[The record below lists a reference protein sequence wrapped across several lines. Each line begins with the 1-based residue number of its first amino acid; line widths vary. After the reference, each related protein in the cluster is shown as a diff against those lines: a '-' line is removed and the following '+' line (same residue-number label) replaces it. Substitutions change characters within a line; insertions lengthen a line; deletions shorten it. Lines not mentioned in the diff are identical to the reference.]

1 MIKAD
6 VLVIGSGISG
16 LSYAIKVSEKMPE
29 AHIIIVTKSDEDESN
44 TKYAQGGLAVVTD
57 FGKDNFE
64 KHIEDTMRAGDG
76 ENLRDVVEM
85 VVKEGPNRFNELV
98 EWGTRFDKEK
108 DGDFKLGREGGHT
121 ENRIVHHK
129 DITGFE
135 IERALLE
142 KVNSSS
148 NIEILDHHYVID
160 LITQHH
166 VPGKE
171 ENYDNIHCYGAYIL
185 DEKNKKIKKITSK
198 ITLVATGGAG
208 HVYKNTTNPIIATGD
223 GIAFVHR
230 ARGKVT
236 NMQYYQF
243 HPTAMYSKRDGMLFL
258 ISEAV
263 RGDGATLKNK
273 EGIPFMQKY
282 DEREELA
289 SRDIVARAID
299 NEMKISG
306 DDYVGLDCRHM
317 NQEKFEEHF
326 PNIYKKCVNEGID
339 PFTQLIPVVPACHYL
354 MGGIEVDM
362 DGQSSIKN
370 LFAVG
375 ECTNSGLHGANRL
388 ASNSLLEGL
397 VFGHNAALKSVELL
411 NINDFNFEDL
421 KAIPEWDEEGMT
433 MMDEMVIVSYLRKQL
448 QEMMSDLVGI
458 VRSQSRLLLAQK
470 KQREIYEAV
479 TELYNYSLLSP
490 QLSELRNLV
499 NVSYLIIKHSLEM
512 QENKGAFYN
521 KDLTTKPFLINGV
534 CHIFTV
540 SIDVNIVPFASN
552 VL

>member
-16 LSYAIKVSEKMPE
+16 LSYSIKISQKMPE
-29 AHIIIVTKSDEDESN
+29 AKIIIVTKSDEDESN

-57 FGKDNFE
+57 FDNDNFQ
-64 KHIEDTMRAGDG
+64 KHIDDTMRAGDG
-76 ENLRDVVEM
+76 ENNLEVVEM
-85 VVKEGPNRFNELV
+85 VIKEGPARFQELV
-98 EWGTRFDKEK
+98 DWGTRFDEK
-108 DGDFKLGREGGHT
+108 NGSLLLGREGGHS

-129 DITGFE
+129 DITGAE
-135 IERALLE
+135 IERALLATV
-142 KVNSSS
+142 KSMS
-148 NIEILDHHYVID
+148 NIEILAHHYVID

-166 VPGKE
+166 VPNKTLDQ
-171 ENYDNIHCYGAYIL
+171 NQIDCYGAYIL
-185 DEKNKKIKKITSK
+185 DEQTKNIKKITSK

-230 ARGKVT
+230 ARGLVS

-243 HPTAMYSKRDGMLFL
+243 HPTALYSKRDGMLFL

-263 RGDGATLKNK
+263 RGDGAKLRLKNGEK
-273 EGIPFMQKY
+273 FMHKY

-299 NEMKISG
+299 NELKISG
-306 DDYVGLDCRHM
+306 DDYVGLDCTQM
-317 NQEKFEEHF
+317 NQEKFIEHF
-326 PNIYKKCVNEGID
+326 PNIYQKCLEEGID
-339 PFTQLIPVVPACHYL
+339 PFKEMIPVVPACHYL
-354 MGGIEVDM
+354 MGGIVIDK

-397 VFGHNAALKSVELL
+397 VFGHNAAVKTVELL
-411 NINDFNFEDL
+411 QQNDFNFDDL
-421 KAIPEWDEEGMT
+421 KAVPEWNEEGMK
-433 MMDEMVIVSYLRKQL
+433 MMDEMVMVSYFRRQL
-448 QEMMSDLVGI
+448 QEMMSNLVAI
-458 VRSQSRLLLAQK
+458 VRSNSRLKLAK
-470 KQREIYEAV
+470 TKQQEIFEAV
-479 TELYNYSLLSP
+479 TELYNYSVLSP

-499 NVSYLIIKHSLEM
+499 NVSYLIIKHSIAM
-512 QENKGAFYN
+512 KENKGSFYN
-521 KDLTTKPFLINGV
+521 KDLSADAL
-534 CHIFTV
+534 HIKQ
-540 SIDVNIVPFASN
+540 
-552 VL
+552 

>member
-16 LSYAIKVSEKMPE
+16 LSYAIKISEKKPD
-29 AHIIIVTKSDEDESN
+29 AKIIIVTKSDEDESN

-57 FGKDNFE
+57 FDNDNFE

-76 ENLRDVVEM
+76 ENKRDVVEM
-85 VVKEGPNRFNELV
+85 VIKEGPARFQELV
-98 EWGTRFDKEK
+98 DWGTNFDTGT

-129 DITGFE
+129 DITGAE

-142 KVNSSS
+142 TVRKSPQ
-148 NIEILDHHYVID
+148 IEMLDHHYVID
-160 LITQHH
+160 LLTQHH

-171 ENYDNIHCYGAYIL
+171 LNTDNISCYGAYIL
-185 DEKNKKIKKITSK
+185 DEKNKKIKKITAK

-208 HVYKNTTNPIIATGD
+208 HVYKNTTNPVIATGD

-230 ARGKVT
+230 ARGKVS

-243 HPTAMYSKRDGMLFL
+243 HPTALFSKRDGMLFL

-263 RGDGATLKNK
+263 RGDGAKLRTKNGEK
-273 EGIPFMQKY
+273 FMHKY
-282 DEREELA
+282 DEREEMA

-299 NEMKISG
+299 NELKISG
-306 DDYVGLDCRHM
+306 DEFVGLDCREM
-317 NQEKFEEHF
+317 DQEKFKEHF
-326 PNIYKKCVNEGID
+326 PNIYQKCLDEGID

-354 MGGIEVDM
+354 MGGIETDM
-362 DGQSSIKN
+362 NGQSSIEN

-388 ASNSLLEGL
+388 ASNSLLEGM
-397 VFGHNAALKSVELL
+397 VFGHNAAIKTVELL
-411 NINDFNFEDL
+411 NENKFNFDDL
-421 KAIPEWDEEGMT
+421 KAIPEWNEEGMK
-433 MMDEMVIVSYLRKQL
+433 MMDEMVLVSYLRRQL
-448 QEMMSDLVGI
+448 QELMSDLVSI
-458 VRSQSRLLLAQK
+458 VRSNERLLLAKK

-499 NVSYLIIKHSLEM
+499 NVSYLIIKHSM
-512 QENKGAFYN
+512 AMKENKGAFFN
-521 KDLTTKPFLINGV
+521 KDL
-534 CHIFTV
+534 
-540 SIDVNIVPFASN
+540 A
-552 VL
+552 

>member
-16 LSYAIKVSEKMPE
+16 LSYAIKISEKMPE
-29 AHIIIVTKSDEDESN
+29 AKIIIVTKADEDESN

-57 FGKDNFE
+57 FDNDTFQ
-64 KHIEDTMRAGDG
+64 KHIDDTMRAGDG
-76 ENLRDVVEM
+76 ENDLSVVKMVVE
-85 VVKEGPNRFNELV
+85 EGPKRFKELV
-98 EWGTRFDKEK
+98 DWGTNFDKK
-108 DGDFKLGREGGHT
+108 DGELMLGREGGHT

-129 DITGFE
+129 DITGAE

-142 KVNSSS
+142 TATNSK
-148 NIEILDHHYVID
+148 NIEILPYHYVID

-171 ENYDNIHCYGAYIL
+171 LDEGNINCYGAYIL
-185 DEKNKKIKKITSK
+185 DEKSNKIKKITAK

-223 GIAFVHR
+223 GIAFVAR
-230 ARGKVT
+230 AKGKVS

-243 HPTAMYSKRDGMLFL
+243 HPTALYSKIDGMLFL

-263 RGDGATLKNK
+263 RGDGAKLRLKNG
-273 EGIPFMQKY
+273 EPFMKKY

-299 NEMKISG
+299 NEMKITG
-306 DDYVGLDCRHM
+306 DEFVGLDCRKM
-317 NQEKFEEHF
+317 NKEKFLEHF
-326 PNIYKKCVNEGID
+326 PNIYQKCLDEGID
-339 PFTQLIPVVPACHYL
+339 PFKDLIPVVPACHYL
-354 MGGIEVDM
+354 CGGIETDK

-397 VFGHNAALKSVELL
+397 VFGHNAAMKTVELL
-411 NINDFNFEDL
+411 DKNDFNFEDL
-421 KAIPEWDEEGMT
+421 KAIPEWNEEGMK
-433 MMDEMVIVSYLRKQL
+433 MMDEMVLVSYLRKQL
-448 QEMMSDLVGI
+448 QEMMSDLVSI
-458 VRSQSRLLLAQK
+458 VRSNERLEMALNKQK
-470 KQREIYEAV
+470 EISEAV
-479 TELYNYSLLSP
+479 KQLYKYSILSP
-490 QLSELRNLV
+490 KLSELRNLV
-499 NVSYLIIKHSLEM
+499 NVAELIIVQSIAMK
-512 QENKGAFYN
+512 ENKGAFFN
-521 KDLTTKPFLINGV
+521 KDLV
-534 CHIFTV
+534 
-540 SIDVNIVPFASN
+540 
-552 VL
+552 

>member
-16 LSYAIKVSEKMPE
+16 LSYAIKIAETLPD
-29 AHIIIVTKSDEDESN
+29 AQITIVTKSDEDESN

-57 FGKDNFE
+57 FSKDNFE

-76 ENLRDVVEM
+76 ENKRDVVEM
-85 VVKEGPNRFNELV
+85 VVKEGPHRFRELV

-135 IERALLE
+135 IERALLATIN
-142 KVNSSS
+142 KLP
-148 NIEILDHHYVID
+148 NIEVLDHHYVID

-171 ENYDNIHCYGAYIL
+171 LNQDNIHCYGAYIL
-185 DEKNKKIKKITSK
+185 DQKNKKIKKITAK

-230 ARGKVT
+230 ARGKVS

-243 HPTAMYSKRDGMLFL
+243 HPTAMYSKRSGMLFL

-263 RGDGATLKNK
+263 RGDGAKLRTKD
-273 EGIPFMQKY
+273 GQPFMQKY

-317 NQEKFEEHF
+317 DQENFKEHF
-326 PNIYKKCVNEGID
+326 PNIYKKCLEEGID
-339 PFTQLIPVVPACHYL
+339 PFQQLIPVVPACHYL
-354 MGGIEVDM
+354 MGGIDVDI

-397 VFGHNAALKSVELL
+397 VFGHQAAVKTVELL
-411 NINDFNFEDL
+411 EKNEFNFNDL
-421 KAIPEWDEEGMT
+421 KAVPEWNQEGMKIL
-433 MMDEMVIVSYLRKQL
+433 DEMVMVSYFRKQL

-458 VRSQSRLLLAQK
+458 VRSNSRLQIAKK

-479 TELYNYSLLSP
+479 TALYNNSILSP

-499 NVSYLIIKHSLEM
+499 NVSYLIIKHSIEM
-512 QENKGAFYN
+512 KENKGAFFN
-521 KDLTTKPFLINGV
+521 KDLV
-534 CHIFTV
+534 
-540 SIDVNIVPFASN
+540 
-552 VL
+552 

>member
-1 MIKAD
+1 MQITDTD

-16 LSYAIKVSEKMPE
+16 LSYAIKISEQLPN
-29 AHIIIVTKSDEDESN
+29 ARITIVTKADEDESN

-57 FGKDNFE
+57 FDQDNFE

-76 ENLRDVVEM
+76 ENKKEVVEM
-85 VVKEGPNRFNELV
+85 VVKEGPARFKELV
-98 EWGTRFDKEK
+98 AWGTHFDQGKNGEY
-108 DGDFKLGREGGHT
+108 KLGREGGHT

-142 KVNSSS
+142 TANRSE
-148 NIEILDHHYVID
+148 NITILDYHYVVD
-160 LITQHH
+160 LITEHQI
-166 VPGKE
+166 PEKE
-171 ENYDNIHCYGAYIL
+171 LDLDNITCFGAYVL
-185 DEKNKKIKKITSK
+185 DQKNGNIKRITAK

-230 ARGKVT
+230 ARGKVS

-243 HPTAMYSKRDGMLFL
+243 HPTALYSKRDGMLFL

-263 RGDGATLKNK
+263 RGDGATLRLKNGEK
-273 EGIPFMQKY
+273 FMHLY

-299 NEMKISG
+299 NELIKSG
-306 DDYVGLDCRHM
+306 DSYVGLDCREM
-317 NQEKFEEHF
+317 DQKKFIEHF
-326 PNIYKKCVNEGID
+326 PNIYQKCLDEGID
-339 PFTQLIPVVPACHYL
+339 PFKELIPVVPACHYL
-354 MGGIEVDM
+354 MGGIDIDR

-370 LFAVG
+370 LFACG

-397 VFGHNAALKSVELL
+397 VFGHNAALRSVELL
-411 NINDFNFEDL
+411 KEDQFSYEDL
-421 KAIPEWDEEGMT
+421 AKVPQWNEEGMKI
-433 MMDEMVIVSYLRKQL
+433 MDEMVLISYLRKQL
-448 QEMMSDLVGI
+448 QELMSDLVAI
-458 VRSQSRLLLAQK
+458 VRSNSRLQLAKK

-479 TELYNYSLLSP
+479 TELYNLSVLSP

-499 NVSYLIIKHSLEM
+499 NVSYLIIKHSIQM
-512 QENKGAFYN
+512 NENKGSFYN
-521 KDLTTKPFLINGV
+521 KDLATEPLTLK
-534 CHIFTV
+534 
-540 SIDVNIVPFASN
+540 
-552 VL
+552 

>member
-1 MIKAD
+1 MIHAD

-16 LSYAIKVSEKMPE
+16 LSYAIKISEKLPE
-29 AHIIIVTKSDEDESN
+29 TKIVIVTKSDEDESN

-57 FGKDNFE
+57 FDNDNFQ
-64 KHIEDTMRAGDG
+64 KHIDDTMRAGDG
-76 ENLRDVVEM
+76 ENKREIVEM
-85 VVKEGPNRFNELV
+85 VIKEGPARFQELID
-98 EWGTRFDKEK
+98 WGTHFDKEN

-129 DITGFE
+129 DMTGYE

-142 KVNSSS
+142 KAKNSP

-160 LITQHH
+160 LITEHH

-171 ENYDNIHCYGAYIL
+171 KNYDEISCYGAYIL
-185 DEKNKKIKKITSK
+185 DEKSKSIQKITAK

-208 HVYKNTTNPIIATGD
+208 HVYKNTTNPKIATGD

-243 HPTAMYSKRDGMLFL
+243 HPTALFSKREGMLFL

-263 RGDGATLKNK
+263 RGDGAKLKTK
-273 EGIPFMQKY
+273 EGKPFMQKY

-306 DDYVGLDCRHM
+306 DEYVGLDCRKM
-317 NQEKFEEHF
+317 DERKYKEHF
-326 PNIYKKCVNEGID
+326 PNIYKKCLDEGID
-339 PFTQLIPVVPACHYL
+339 PFKQLIPVVPACHYL
-354 MGGIEVDM
+354 MGGIEVDK
-362 DGQSSIKN
+362 DGLSSIKN

-397 VFGHNAALKSVELL
+397 VFGHNAAIKSIELL
-411 NINDFNFEDL
+411 QKNEFNFEDL
-421 KAIPEWDEEGMT
+421 NSIPEWNEEGTKVMEEKVMIT
-433 MMDEMVIVSYLRKQL
+433 YFRKQL

-458 VRSQSRLLLAQK
+458 VRSNDRLDLAKRKQK
-470 KQREIYEAV
+470 EIFEAV
-479 TELYNYSLLSP
+479 TELYNYSKMSP
-490 QLSELRNLV
+490 ELSELRNLV

-512 QENKGAFYN
+512 KENKGAFYN
-521 KDLTTKPFLINGV
+521 KDLAKKPLQI
-534 CHIFTV
+534 
-540 SIDVNIVPFASN
+540 S
-552 VL
+552 

>member
-1 MIKAD
+1 MTKAD

-16 LSYAIKVSEKMPE
+16 LSYAIKISQQMPE
-29 AHIIIVTKSDEDESN
+29 AKITIVTKSDEGESN

-57 FGKDNFE
+57 FDNDNFN

-76 ENLRDVVEM
+76 INKREIVEM
-85 VVKEGPNRFNELV
+85 VVKEGPHRFNELV
-98 EWGTRFDKEK
+98 EWGTNFDKEH

-142 KVNSSS
+142 TANNAP

-171 ENYDNIHCYGAYIL
+171 KNYDDVHCYGAYVL
-185 DEKNKKIKKITSK
+185 DNRTKEIKKITSK

-208 HVYKNTTNPIIATGD
+208 HVYKNSSNPKIATGD

-230 ARGKVT
+230 ARGKVS
-236 NMQYYQF
+236 NMQFYQF
-243 HPTAMYSKRDGMLFL
+243 HPTVMYSKLDGMLFL

-263 RGDGATLKNK
+263 RGDGAKLKLK
-273 EGIPFMQKY
+273 DGTPFMHKY

-289 SRDIVARAID
+289 SRDIVTRAID

-306 DDYVGLDCRHM
+306 DEYVGLDCRHM
-317 NQEKFEEHF
+317 DQKKFIEHF
-326 PNIYKKCVNEGID
+326 PNIYQKCLDEGID
-339 PFTQLIPVVPACHYL
+339 PFKQLIPVVPACHYL
-354 MGGIEVDM
+354 MGGIDIDK
-362 DGQSSIKN
+362 DGQSSIHN

-397 VFGHNAALKSVELL
+397 VFGHNAAMKSVELL
-411 NINDFNFEDL
+411 KKNNFNFDDL
-421 KAIPEWDEEGMT
+421 NAIPEWNEEGMK
-433 MMDEMVIVSYLRKQL
+433 MMDEMVLISYLRKQL

-458 VRSQSRLLLAQK
+458 VRSNERLELAKK

-479 TELYNYSLLSP
+479 TELYNYSIMSH

-499 NVSYLIIKHSLEM
+499 NVSYLIIKHSIAM
-512 QENKGAFYN
+512 KENKGAFYN
-521 KDLTTKPFLINGV
+521 KDLAIKPLIINQEK
-534 CHIFTV
+534 
-540 SIDVNIVPFASN
+540 NA
-552 VL
+552 

>member
-29 AHIIIVTKSDEDESN
+29 AQITIVTKADEDESN

-57 FGKDNFE
+57 FDKDNFQ
-64 KHIEDTMRAGDG
+64 KHIDDTMRAGDG
-76 ENLRDVVEM
+76 ENKRDVVEM
-85 VVKEGPNRFNELV
+85 VIKEGPARFQELV
-98 EWGTRFDKEK
+98 DWGTRFDMEK

-129 DITGFE
+129 DITGAE

-142 KVNSSS
+142 TVKRSK
-148 NIEILDHHYVID
+148 NIEMLAHHYVVD

-171 ENYDNIHCYGAYIL
+171 LNTDDISCYGAYIL
-185 DEKNKKIKKITSK
+185 DEKNKKIKKITAK

-208 HVYKNTTNPIIATGD
+208 HVYKNTTNPVIATGD

-230 ARGKVT
+230 ARGRVS

-243 HPTAMYSKRDGMLFL
+243 HPTALYSKRDGMLFL

-263 RGDGATLKNK
+263 RGDGAKLRTKDGEK
-273 EGIPFMQKY
+273 FMQKY

-299 NEMKISG
+299 NELKISG
-306 DDYVGLDCRHM
+306 DDYVGLDCREM
-317 NQEKFEEHF
+317 DQEKFKEHF
-326 PNIYKKCVNEGID
+326 PNIYQKCINEGID
-339 PFTQLIPVVPACHYL
+339 PFKQLIPVVPACHYL
-354 MGGIEVDM
+354 MGGIDIDM
-362 DGQSSIKN
+362 DGQSSINN

-388 ASNSLLEGL
+388 ASNSLLEGV
-397 VFGHNAALKSVELL
+397 VFGHNAALKTVELL
-411 NINDFNFEDL
+411 RINEFNFDDL
-421 KAIPEWDEEGMT
+421 KAVPEWNEEGMK
-433 MMDEMVIVSYLRKQL
+433 MMDEMVLVSYLRRQL
-448 QEMMSDLVGI
+448 QEMMSDLVSI
-458 VRSQSRLLLAQK
+458 VRSNERLELAKK

-479 TELYNYSLLSP
+479 TELYNYSIMSP

-499 NVSYLIIKHSLEM
+499 NISYLIIKHSLAM
-512 QENKGAFYN
+512 KENKGAFYN
-521 KDLTTKPFLINGV
+521 KDLV
-534 CHIFTV
+534 
-540 SIDVNIVPFASN
+540 
-552 VL
+552 

>member
-16 LSYAIKVSEKMPE
+16 LSYAIKIAETLPD
-29 AHIIIVTKSDEDESN
+29 AQITIVTKSDEDESN

-57 FGKDNFE
+57 FSKDNFE

-76 ENLRDVVEM
+76 ENKRDVVEM
-85 VVKEGPNRFNELV
+85 VVKEGPHRFRELV

-135 IERALLE
+135 IERALLATIN
-142 KVNSSS
+142 KLP
-148 NIEILDHHYVID
+148 NIEVLDHHYVID

-171 ENYDNIHCYGAYIL
+171 LNQDNIHCYGAYIL
-185 DEKNKKIKKITSK
+185 DQKNKKIKKITAK

-230 ARGKVT
+230 ARGKVS

-243 HPTAMYSKRDGMLFL
+243 HPTAMFSKRSGMLFL

-263 RGDGATLKNK
+263 RGDGAKLRTKD
-273 EGIPFMQKY
+273 GQPFMQKY

-317 NQEKFEEHF
+317 DQENFKEHF
-326 PNIYKKCVNEGID
+326 PNIYKKCLEEGID
-339 PFTQLIPVVPACHYL
+339 PFQQLIPVVPACHYL
-354 MGGIEVDM
+354 MGGIDVDI

-397 VFGHNAALKSVELL
+397 VFGHQAAVKTVELLEKNEFNFNDLKSV
-411 NINDFNFEDL
+411 
-421 KAIPEWDEEGMT
+421 PEWNQEGMKIL
-433 MMDEMVIVSYLRKQL
+433 DEMVMVSYFRKQL

-458 VRSQSRLLLAQK
+458 VRSNARLQIAKK

-479 TELYNYSLLSP
+479 TALYNNSILSP

-499 NVSYLIIKHSLEM
+499 NVSYLIIKHSIEM
-512 QENKGAFYN
+512 KENKGAFFN
-521 KDLTTKPFLINGV
+521 KDLV
-534 CHIFTV
+534 
-540 SIDVNIVPFASN
+540 
-552 VL
+552 

>member
-1 MIKAD
+1 MYKPKRMTETD

-16 LSYAIKVSEKMPE
+16 LSYAIKIAEQLPDTK
-29 AHIIIVTKSDEDESN
+29 ITIVTKADEDESN

-57 FGKDNFE
+57 FDKDNFE

-76 ENLRDVVEM
+76 ENKREVVEM
-85 VVKEGPNRFNELV
+85 VIKEGPARFQELV
-98 EWGTRFDKEK
+98 DWGTRFDREK
-108 DGDFKLGREGGHT
+108 DGDYKLGREGGHT

-142 KVNSSS
+142 TANNSA
-148 NIEILDHHYVID
+148 NITILDHHYVVD
-160 LITQHH
+160 LITQHQ
-166 VPGKE
+166 VPGKKLDL
-171 ENYDNIHCYGAYIL
+171 NNISCYGAYVL
-185 DEKNKKIKKITSK
+185 NNKKKKIIGITAK

-230 ARGKVT
+230 ARGKVS

-243 HPTAMYSKRDGMLFL
+243 HPTAMYSKLDGMLFL

-263 RGDGATLKNK
+263 RGDGAKLRTKNG
-273 EGIPFMQKY
+273 EPFMHKY

-299 NEMKISG
+299 NELITRG
-306 DDYVGLDCRHM
+306 DDYVGLDCSHM
-317 NQEKFEEHF
+317 DQKKFIEHF
-326 PNIYKKCVNEGID
+326 PNIYQKCLDEGID
-339 PFTQLIPVVPACHYL
+339 PFTELIPVVPACHYL
-354 MGGIEVDM
+354 MGGIDIDM

-397 VFGHNAALKSVELL
+397 VFGHNAAIKSVELL
-411 NINDFNFEDL
+411 KKDDFNYEDL
-421 KAIPEWDEEGMT
+421 KAVPEWNEEGMK
-433 MMDEMVIVSYLRKQL
+433 MMDEMVMISYLRKQL
-448 QEMMSDLVGI
+448 QELMSDLVAI
-458 VRSQSRLLLAQK
+458 VRSNSRLEMAK
-470 KQREIYEAV
+470 RKQREIYEAV
-479 TELYNYSLLSP
+479 TELYNYSIMSP

-499 NVSYLIIKHSLEM
+499 NVSYLIIKHSLKM
-512 QENKGAFYN
+512 TENKGSFYN
-521 KDLTTKPFLINGV
+521 KDLATKPLTI
-534 CHIFTV
+534 
-540 SIDVNIVPFASN
+540 SEQ
-552 VL
+552 

>member
-16 LSYAIKVSEKMPE
+16 LSYAIKISEQMPE
-29 AHIIIVTKSDEDESN
+29 AKIIIVTKGDEDESN

-57 FGKDNFE
+57 FDNDNFE
-64 KHIEDTMRAGDG
+64 KHIEDTMRAGDYINDRG
-76 ENLRDVVEM
+76 VVEM
-85 VVKEGPNRFNELV
+85 VIKEGPSRFQELID
-98 EWGTRFDKEK
+98 WGTHFDMEQ
-108 DGDFKLGREGGHT
+108 DGDYKLGREGGHT
-121 ENRIVHHK
+121 ESRIVHHK

-135 IERALLE
+135 IERALLATI
-142 KVNSSS
+142 KKSA
-148 NIEILDHHYVID
+148 NIEMMDHHYVID
-160 LITQHH
+160 LLTQHH
-166 VPGKE
+166 VPGKDWDTE
-171 ENYDNIHCYGAYIL
+171 EIHCYGAYIL
-185 DEKNKKIKKITSK
+185 DERGKNIKKITAK

-208 HVYKNTTNPIIATGD
+208 HVYKNTTNPKIATGD

-230 ARGKVT
+230 ARGKVS

-243 HPTAMYSKRDGMLFL
+243 HPTALYSNRDGMLFL

-263 RGDGATLKNK
+263 RGDGAKLRTKD
-273 EGIPFMQKY
+273 GQPFMHKY

-306 DDYVGLDCRHM
+306 DEFVGLDCRHM
-317 NQEKFEEHF
+317 DQQKFKEHF
-326 PNIYKKCVNEGID
+326 PNIYQKCLDEGID
-339 PFTQLIPVVPACHYL
+339 PFKQLIPVVPACHYL
-354 MGGIEVDM
+354 MGGIDVDM

-397 VFGHNAALKSVELL
+397 VFGHNAAMKTVELL
-411 NINDFNFEDL
+411 RDNQFNFDDL
-421 KAIPEWDEEGMT
+421 KAIPEWNDEGMK
-433 MMDEMVIVSYLRKQL
+433 MMDEMVMIKYLRKQL
-448 QEMMSDLVGI
+448 QELMSDLVGI
-458 VRSQSRLLLAQK
+458 VRSKSRLELAKK

-479 TELYNYSLLSP
+479 TELYNYSIMSP

-499 NVSYLIIKHSLEM
+499 NVSYLIIKHSLKM
-512 QENKGAFYN
+512 NENKGSFYN
-521 KDLTTKPFLINGV
+521 KDLATKEFDNK
-534 CHIFTV
+534 
-540 SIDVNIVPFASN
+540 
-552 VL
+552 

>member
-6 VLVIGSGISG
+6 ILVIGSGISG
-16 LSYAIKVSEKMPE
+16 LSYAIKVSEKMPT
-29 AHIIIVTKSDEDESN
+29 AKIIIVTKANEDESN

-57 FGKDNFE
+57 FDKDNFE

-76 ENLRDVVEM
+76 ENKREIVEM
-85 VVKEGPNRFNELV
+85 VIKEGPARFQELV
-98 EWGTRFDKEK
+98 DWGTQFDQEQ
-108 DGDFKLGREGGHT
+108 DGDYKLGREGGHT

-135 IERALLE
+135 IERALLA
-142 KVNSSS
+142 KVKKLP
-148 NIEILDHHYVID
+148 NIEMLDHHYVID
-160 LITQHH
+160 LLTQHH
-166 VPGKE
+166 VPGKDWNTKE
-171 ENYDNIHCYGAYIL
+171 IHCYGAYIL
-185 DEKNKKIKKITSK
+185 DERNKTIKKITAK

-230 ARGKVT
+230 ARGKVS

-243 HPTAMYSKRDGMLFL
+243 HPTALYSNRDGMLFL

-263 RGDGATLKNK
+263 RGDGAKLRLKNGQK
-273 EGIPFMQKY
+273 FMHKY
-282 DEREELA
+282 DDREELA

-299 NEMKISG
+299 NELKISG
-306 DDYVGLDCRHM
+306 DDYVGLDCRDMDH
-317 NQEKFEEHF
+317 EKFKEHF
-326 PNIYKKCVNEGID
+326 PNIYQKCLDEGID
-339 PFTQLIPVVPACHYL
+339 PFKEMIPVVPACHYL
-354 MGGIEVDM
+354 MGGIDIDR

-397 VFGHNAALKSVELL
+397 VFGHNAAMKTVELL
-411 NINDFNFEDL
+411 QKNEFNFDDL
-421 KAIPEWDEEGMT
+421 KAIPEWNEEGMK
-433 MMDEMVIVSYLRKQL
+433 MMDEMVMVTYFRKQL
-448 QEMMSDLVGI
+448 QELMSDLVGI
-458 VRSQSRLLLAQK
+458 VRSDARLELAKK

-479 TELYNYSLLSP
+479 TELYNYAILSP

-499 NVSYLIIKHSLEM
+499 NVSYLIIKHSLKM
-512 QENKGAFYN
+512 TENKGSFYN
-521 KDLTTKPFLINGV
+521 KDLAKKSLLIRDN
-534 CHIFTV
+534 
-540 SIDVNIVPFASN
+540 
-552 VL
+552 